1 MVNNSQTSAM
11 DPQKSALHDQAS
23 PLDPR
28 SSGARRPERGLGPAL
43 GRWTRSLPALDVWNL
58 WEAPPALLG
67 PVVGAFSDPGSGVLH
82 VGFGSAA
89 RLEGPLSALASSY
102 SRFTEQWVDERPDL
116 PRAFASFAFDGP
128 WPGWAPGSIEH
139 PRWMLSLGPQQS
151 TLSLLRAT
159 SALRGEREPPA
170 ELSEAAELL
179 LRASAVARRPAQ
191 TVHAELRQ
199 LEDDAAFR
207 QRVNNAKAAIATQRL
222 RKVVLAR
229 QSLVLPSAPPSLR
242 ATLETL
248 HRLEPRA
255 HVFAVAGPAGAW
267 FLGASPELLAEV
279 SPGRL
284 RTVALAGTRRR
295 GRDEAED
302 RALSEELR
310 TAPKDRLEQAFV
322 LERIEACLAGIAERV
337 RPGPLEVRQAATVQ
351 HLETRVE
358 ADLRPGVTLLDAV
371 LALHPT
377 PAVLGT
383 PSEAARSYLAAEE
396 PWIRGAYAG
405 PVGVLDGQGGGR
417 MAVALRA
424 GLLEP
429 GRVVAFA
436 GAGIVERSDAE
447 LEQREIAQKLGAF
460 TRGLSSTEEP
470 R

>member
-1 MVNNSQTSAM
+1 VVNNSQASAM
-11 DPQKSALHDQAS
+11 DPQNNALPDPGS

-28 SSGARRPERGLGPAL
+28 TPGARRAEKDAHSAL
-43 GRWTRSLPALDVWNL
+43 GRWARSLPALDLWNVW
-58 WEAPPALLG
+58 ESPPALLG
-67 PVVGAFSDPGSGVLH
+67 PVVGAFSDPETGVMH

-89 RLEGPLSALASSY
+89 RLEGSLATLAATYSS
-102 SRFTEQWVDERPDL
+102 FTEQWMDERPEL

-128 WPGWAPGSIEH
+128 WPGWAPGAIEH
-139 PRWMLSLGPQQS
+139 PRWLVSVGAQQT
-151 TLSLLRAT
+151 TLSLLRPQRGQ
-159 SALRGEREPPA
+159 RGEPSPQA
-170 ELSEAAELL
+170 ELGEAAELL
-179 LRASAVARRPAQ
+179 LRASTEARRPALPVV
-191 TVHAELRQ
+191 TELRP
-199 LEDDAAFR
+199 LEEDAAFR
-207 QRVNNAKAAIATQRL
+207 QRVNNAKAEIANRRL

-229 QSLVLPSAPPSLR
+229 QSLVLPSQAPSLR

-248 HRLEPRA
+248 YRLEPRA
-255 HVFAVAGPAGAW
+255 HVYAVSGPAGAW

-284 RTVALAGTRRR
+284 KTVALAGTRRR

-302 RALSEELR
+302 LALSEELR
-310 TAPKDRLEQAFV
+310 TAPKDRLEQALV
-322 LERIEACLAGIAERV
+322 LERIEACLGGVAERV
-337 RPGPLEVRQAATVQ
+337 RHGPLEVRRAATVQ

-358 ADLRPGVTLLDAV
+358 ADLRPGVTLLEAV

-383 PSEAARSYLAAEE
+383 PSEAARSYLASEE
-396 PWIRGAYAG
+396 PWVRGAYAG
-405 PVGVLDGQGGGR
+405 PVGLLDGQAGGR
-417 MAVALRA
+417 IAVALRA
-424 GLLEP
+424 GLLEA

-436 GAGIVERSDAE
+436 GAGIVESSDAE